1 MTQLA
6 ISKPRWNAEEGYSII
21 RLPGGIT
28 RLAIMLAPNGRGSF
42 EEQAEELFTGL
53 KNILE
58 EQSPPAI
65 PTITTVFM
73 ADMANVEAY
82 QRLSEKV
89 FGRDFTVV
97 TFVHQPPCCGA
108 ALAIEAWAV
117 SGDTVRISRQGSNL
131 MTVAYNSLRWVY
143 CGGIAPK
150 NTTKGIYEQSAD
162 SFGEMK
168 QMLEKW
174 GVDFDNVVRT
184 WLYLGDIVA
193 DDGPTQNYRELNR
206 ARTDFFRGVQFGRSL
221 LMPGIDRGAYPAST
235 GIGTRGARVVM
246 SCMALD
252 TRRPDVFLLPLENP
266 DQTPAYDYGKVYS
279 PQSPKF
285 SRAMAV
291 ILGNYFTVWISGT
304 ASIVDS
310 ETVFLDDAAKQTEQ
324 TIDNIEQL
332 IGEANFRQHGVP
344 GTGATLADLA
354 KVRVYVKRPQDYQ
367 ACREVCE
374 RRFGNIPVIYAVAD
388 VCRPDLL
395 VEIEGVAFA
404 KRHTTASLEPVG
416 SQQEMRC

>member
-6 ISKPRWNAEEGYSII
+6 ISKPRWNAEEGYSVI

-28 RLAIMLAPNGRGSF
+28 RLAVMLAPKGRGSF
-42 EEQAEELFTGL
+42 EEQAEELLNSL
-53 KNILE
+53 KKILE
-58 EQSPPAI
+58 EQNPPAI
-65 PTITTVFM
+65 PTITTVFL
-73 ADMANVEAY
+73 ADIQNQAAY
-82 QRLSEKV
+82 QRLSTKL
-89 FGRDFTVV
+89 FGRDFSVT

-117 SGDTVRISRQGSNL
+117 SGDTVRINRQGPNL
-131 MTVAYNSLRWVY
+131 MTVSYNSLRWVY
-143 CGGIAPK
+143 CGGVVPKTSTAPVYDQ
-150 NTTKGIYEQSAD
+150 GIDA
-162 SFGEMK
+162 FGEMA
-168 QMLEKW
+168 QLLEKW

-184 WLYLGDIVA
+184 WLYLGDIVG
-193 DDGPTQNYRELNR
+193 DTGPTQRYKELNR
-206 ARTDFFRGVQFGRSL
+206 ARTDFFRGIRFGQSL
-221 LMPGIDRGAYPAST
+221 LMPGVDRGAFPAST
-235 GIGTRGARVVM
+235 GIGTGGKGVVM
-246 SCMALD
+246 SCMALL

-266 DQTPAYDYGKVYS
+266 SQTPAYDYASAYS

-310 ETVFLDDAAKQTEQ
+310 ETRFIGDAGKQTEQ
-324 TIDNIEQL
+324 TIDNIERL
-332 IGEANFRQHGVP
+332 ISEENFLQHGVP

-354 KVRVYVKRPQDYQ
+354 KVRVYVKRPEDYQ

-388 VCRPDLL
+388 VCRPELL

-404 KRHTTASLEPVG
+404 KRQTCPTAETAGLR
-416 SQQEMRC
+416 QEVRC